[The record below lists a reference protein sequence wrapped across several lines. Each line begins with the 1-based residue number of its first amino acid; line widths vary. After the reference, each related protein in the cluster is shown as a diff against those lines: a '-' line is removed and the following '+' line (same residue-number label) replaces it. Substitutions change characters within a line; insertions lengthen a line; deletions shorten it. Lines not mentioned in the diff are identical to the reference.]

1 MPAPTICAI
10 ELEKKLRFHENSRF
24 MPSFKYR
31 NIENKKVVTR
41 NCETANI
48 PRVAIKFPVFDE
60 KNSMFVIPEI

>member
-10 ELEKKLRFHENSRF
+10 ELEKKLRFHENHRL

-31 NIENKKVVTR
+31 NIEIKKVVTR

-48 PRVAIKFPVFDE
+48 PRVATKFPVFDA
-60 KNSMFVIPEI
+60 NNPMSVILET